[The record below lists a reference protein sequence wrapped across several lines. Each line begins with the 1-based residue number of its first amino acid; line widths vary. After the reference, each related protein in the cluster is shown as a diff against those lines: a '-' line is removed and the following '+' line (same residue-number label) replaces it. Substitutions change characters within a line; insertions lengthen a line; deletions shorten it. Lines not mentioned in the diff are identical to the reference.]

1 MIYVILGQALGKIRL
16 LKKSI
21 FIYMFRNVIKHMR
34 IITVVVVSELVNE
47 VSQ

>member
-1 MIYVILGQALGKIRL
+1 MIYVILGQALGKIGL
-16 LKKSI
+16 LKKSL
-21 FIYMFRNVIKHMR
+21 FIHMFRDVIKYTR